1 MYRIDKNRA
10 LVQTTDFFTPIV
22 DDPFAYGQIA
32 AANALSDVYAM
43 GGRPLTALNLMGI
56 PADLVPPRIINLIL
70 RGGATKIKEAKCVL
84 IGGHTI
90 RSPEPIYGL
99 AVTGLVSPRR
109 MLTNAKARP
118 GDALILTKPLG
129 TGIITTGIKRG
140 LTNRLL
146 ERKVIAI
153 MTNLNSV
160 GPELAERGLLKA
172 AVDVT
177 GFGLLG
183 HLSGMCRASG
193 VGAEIA
199 AGAVPA
205 ISAEVFQ
212 LIAADCIPGGSRDNL
227 AFANEFHGMGRRHSG
242 SKSSVD
248 GCSDERRSVLS
259 VPRRNL
265 DAVLKRLK
273 RDHAPCAAVIGQ
285 IVQSSKP
292 KIRVIGMKRSGLRGI
307 PSVDKLAQALGDTGL
322 PHPTVVAAIRRELA
336 ALRKHGTDTWLRRHS
351 LAPSFRVGNSARIP
365 HPACDQWHRHSRSH
379 ELWSCATGASRHGSG
394 VPNCVAIQ
402 QS

>member
-1 MYRIDKNRA
+1 MYRIDRNRA

-22 DDPFAYGQIA
+22 EDPFAYGQVA

-56 PADLVPPRIINLIL
+56 PADLVPPRIVNLIL
-70 RGGATKIKEAKCVL
+70 RGGAAKIKEARCVL
-84 IGGHTI
+84 VGGHTI

-109 MLTNAKARP
+109 MLTNSKARA

-140 LTNRLL
+140 LTSRSL

-153 MTNLNSV
+153 MAKLNSV
-160 GPELAERGLLKA
+160 GAELAERGFLKA

-183 HLSGMCRASG
+183 HLGVMCRASG

-199 AGAVPA
+199 ATAVPV
-205 ISAEVFQ
+205 IGAEVSR
-212 LIAADCIPGGSRDNL
+212 LIAAGCIPGGSHDNL
-227 AFANEFHGMGRRHSG
+227 ALAGTFTEWDGATPAQKALLTDAQTSG
-242 SKSSVD
+242 
-248 GCSDERRSVLS
+248 GLLLS

-265 DAVLKRLK
+265 EAVLRTLK
-273 RDHAPCAAVIGQ
+273 RDRPLFAAVIGQ
-285 IVQSSKP
+285 IVRSGKP
-292 KIRVIGMKRSGLRGI
+292 KIRVM
-307 PSVDKLAQALGDTGL
+307 A
-322 PHPTVVAAIRRELA
+322 
-336 ALRKHGTDTWLRRHS
+336 
-351 LAPSFRVGNSARIP
+351 
-365 HPACDQWHRHSRSH
+365 
-379 ELWSCATGASRHGSG
+379 
-394 VPNCVAIQ
+394 
-402 QS
+402 